1 MMKQKII
8 IAMLI
13 AGLFILGIGAT
24 AHHYRHQLVVQANQS
39 SQQLK
44 QVQQQLQT
52 TQKQLAKQVA
62 KANHSAIDTRTT
74 NQLTETQQQLLAQK
88 LADSHFSGTVLLV
101 KNNRIIYQDG
111 RGYANYEQQKLI
123 TPQTTY
129 QIASVQKSLTA
140 ALVMKAVE
148 AGQLKLTD
156 KIGQYYPQ
164 IKEGQ
169 KITIQ
174 MMLDMQ
180 SGLIETK
187 APTVDLTEQQRF
199 AFAFDH
205 LKVQNI
211 GKHFY
216 APVNYLLLTG
226 VLEKVTHQSYQQL
239 FEKQVSEPLALTSF
253 GFMPN
258 SIAGQQAVSYTV
270 ENNFYGE
277 AVPVPIFTY
286 TREIGT
292 GNMYATASSLFQ
304 VEQAIVQGRII
315 SKNSL
320 HQLRHTQTGSY
331 SGGVYNWPTY
341 FTSHGVE
348 SGYESAI
355 QISQDGQSGVVL
367 LSNQYKVK
375 PVPLVGLTKSLY
387 QQFCETQTKA

>member
-1 MMKQKII
+1 
-8 IAMLI
+8 MLI

-88 LADSHFSGTVLLV
+88 LADSHFSGTVLIV
-101 KNNRIIYQDG
+101 KNNRILYQDG
-111 RGYANYEQQKLI
+111 RGYANYEQQKLA

-129 QIASVQKSLTA
+129 PIASIQKSLTA
-140 ALVMKAVE
+140 VLVMKAVE
-148 AGQLKLTD
+148 TGQLKLTD
-156 KIGQYYPQ
+156 KISQYYPQ

-174 MMLDMQ
+174 MMLDMH
-180 SGLIETK
+180 SGLFEK
-187 APTVDLTEQQRF
+187 KGPTSILTDQQRLTY
-199 AFAFDH
+199 ALTH
-205 LKVQNI
+205 LKVANVGQ
-211 GKHFY
+211 HAY
-216 APVNYLLLTG
+216 SSVNYLLLTG
-226 VLEKVTHQSYQQL
+226 VLEQVMHQSYQQL
-239 FEKQVSEPLALTSF
+239 FEKQMSGPLTLTSL

-258 SIAGQQAVSYTV
+258 NIADQQAISYTF
-270 ENNFYGE
+270 ENNFYGK
-277 AVPVPIFTY
+277 AFQVPAFTY
-286 TREIGT
+286 ARELGT

-304 VEQAIVQGRII
+304 VEQAIAQGHVI
-315 SKNSL
+315 SRNSL
-320 HQLRHTQTGSY
+320 QQLRHTQTGSY

-348 SGYESAI
+348 SGYESTI

-367 LSNQYKVK
+367 LSNQYKVS
-375 PVPLVGLTKSLY
+375 PPLVGLTKTLY
-387 QQFCETQTKA
+387 QQFCETKTKV

>member
-1 MMKQKII
+1 MKQKII

-129 QIASVQKSLTA
+129 QIASIQKSLTA
-140 ALVMKAVE
+140 VLVMKAVE

-156 KIGQYYPQ
+156 RIGQYYPQ

-180 SGLIETK
+180 SGLIET
-187 APTVDLTEQQRF
+187 AGPTTVLSDQQRL
-199 AFAFDH
+199 AYALTH
-205 LKVQNI
+205 IEVKNI
-211 GKHFY
+211 GQHFY
-216 APVNYLLLTG
+216 SPINYLLLAG

-239 FEKQVSEPLALTSF
+239 FEKQVSGPLALTSL

-258 SIAGQQAVSYTV
+258 HIAGQQAISYTV
-270 ENNFYGE
+270 ENDFYGQ
-277 AVPVPIFTY
+277 AIPVPIFTY
-286 TREIGT
+286 TRELGT

-304 VEQAIVQGRII
+304 VEQAIAQGHVI
-315 SKNSL
+315 SRNSL
-320 HQLRHTQTGSY
+320 QQLRHTQTGGY

-375 PVPLVGLTKSLY
+375 PVSLVGLTKTLY